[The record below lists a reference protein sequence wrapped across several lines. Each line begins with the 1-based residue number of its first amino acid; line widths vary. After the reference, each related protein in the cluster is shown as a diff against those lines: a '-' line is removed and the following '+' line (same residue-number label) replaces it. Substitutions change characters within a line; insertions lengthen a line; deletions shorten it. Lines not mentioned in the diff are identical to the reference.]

1 MVASVRVLKLLRRY
15 KPAISAALIILLI
28 QGLVVWSLRSLE
40 EGEAER
46 KTRRSKLP
54 DHNSQDSKRDSSLW
68 EKANSL
74 SGRNRGR
81 WGTRFE
87 RTGGTAASAQ
97 RKGNSRRGGNARIFR
112 QKSSQERGMMAAGL
126 EGVPHDLSSS
136 RNFSESRGGVDGAAK
151 VPAAFLPGE
160 PGSVDGAHQTP
171 NTDFV
176 PKCNIEGKDALS
188 ALHRAASQ
196 HCRQEIA
203 NIVCQHQAGQLMP
216 DILPQFCPQIGVSLP
231 VQTAG
236 EEDFS
241 LAKVEN
247 PVRVAFVLMVHGR
260 SVRQL
265 KRLIKALYHR
275 DHYYYI
281 HVDKRSGYMHREVLQ
296 IAEQYPNIRATPWR
310 MVTIWGGASLLKA
323 YLHSMQD
330 LLAMQDWKWDF
341 FINLSATDF
350 PTRTNDEL
358 VAFLSLHRD
367 KNFLKSHGR
376 ENARFIKKQG
386 LDRLFHE
393 CDNHMWRL
401 GERSIP
407 EGLEVSGGSDWF
419 ALTRRFVEYVINSQ
433 DKLVSGL
440 KQFYSYALL
449 PAESFFHTVLGN
461 SDMCDTLVDNNL
473 RVTNWNRKLGCKCQ
487 YKHIVDWCG
496 CSPNDFKPQD
506 LIRIQ
511 QLSRP
516 TFFARKFEST
526 VNQEAIDILDTHLYG
541 QYAPGTVAL
550 KAYWESVFE
559 LSDGVGSLS
568 DVALTAYTSFLRL
581 ALKNLRST
589 QSNTKTCRFE
599 PVGYPLSVHLYFYD
613 DRFQG
618 YLIRQE
624 VQAAEAKDR
633 GTLELWAV
641 PQSALVLETNLKE
654 FERLKN
660 LEIGTEWDPKERI
673 FRNFGGIVGPLDEPL
688 AVQKWARGPNL
699 TATVVWIDP
708 ALVVAVSYDITV
720 DVDAEYTQYK
730 PPLQHPLRP
739 GTWTVRIL
747 KQWTLIAEVRFLVM
761 PLTFSNKEPLRKDE
775 DSWLHSGPPGNLYL
789 DQSFQQLGSV
799 LKLPPQQPA
808 VQAAQRNAQLVGQ
821 SLEAWLD
828 SLVGTYWVIGE
839 LCTTKTSSCA
849 ALRSCSKTTWSSLS
863 PDPKSELGP
872 VKSNG
877 RIR

>member
-1 MVASVRVLKLLRRY
+1 MVASVRVQKLLRRY
-15 KPAISAALIILLI
+15 KLAIAAALTILLI

-40 EGEAER
+40 EGEAE
-46 KTRRSKLP
+46 K
-54 DHNSQDSKRDSSLW
+54 DNAQ
-68 EKANSL
+68 NSL
-74 SGRNRGR
+74 SGRNKGSN
-81 WGTRFE
+81 G
-87 RTGGTAASAQ
+87 ASAL
-97 RKGNSRRGGNARIFR
+97 RRGSSRRGGKPNIRL
-112 QKSSQERGMMAAGL
+112 KTPQERGMT
-126 EGVPHDLSSS
+126 GV
-136 RNFSESRGGVDGAAK
+136 GVDGIRPDGAGK
-151 VPAAFLPGE
+151 LPAAAIPGE
-160 PGSVDGAHQTP
+160 PGSVDGAHQAP
-171 NTDFV
+171 NSDFV
-176 PKCNIEGKDALS
+176 PKCDIIGKDALS

-196 HCRQEIA
+196 QCRQEIA

-216 DILPQFCPQIGVSLP
+216 ESLPQFCPQLGVSHP
-231 VQTAG
+231 VQAVG
-236 EEDFS
+236 ELEDS
-241 LAKVEN
+241 LSEVEN

-260 SVRQL
+260 AVRQL
-265 KRLIKALYHR
+265 KRLIKAIYHR

-296 IAEQYPNIRATPWR
+296 IAQQYPNVRATPWR

-323 YLHSMQD
+323 YLRSMQD
-330 LLAMQDWKWDF
+330 LLSMLDWKWDF

-401 GERSIP
+401 GERNIP

-433 DKLVSGL
+433 DDLVSGL

-461 SDMCDTLVDNNL
+461 SLMCDTLVDNNL

-506 LIRIQ
+506 LVRIQ
-511 QLSRP
+511 QLTRP
-516 TFFARKFEST
+516 TFFARKFESS

-541 QYAPGTVAL
+541 QYAPGTVAI
-550 KAYWESVFE
+550 KAYWESLFE
-559 LSDGVGSLS
+559 QLDGVGSLS
-568 DVALTAYTSFLRL
+568 DVALTAYLSFFRL
-581 ALKNLRST
+581 GLKSLVT
-589 QSNTKTCRFE
+589 AQSNVKACRFE
-599 PVGYPLSVHLYFYD
+599 PVGVPLSVHVYFYD

-618 YLIRQE
+618 YLVRQE
-624 VQAAEAKDR
+624 VQAVESKARE
-633 GTLELWAV
+633 TLEMWAV
-641 PQSALVLETNLKE
+641 PQATLVLEKNLKE

-673 FRNFGGIVGPLDEPL
+673 FRNFGGVIGPLDEPL

-699 TATVVWIDP
+699 TATIVWVDP
-708 ALVVAVSYDITV
+708 ALVVAASYDITV
-720 DVDAEYTQYK
+720 DLDAEYTHYK

-739 GTWTVRIL
+739 GTWTVRVL
-747 KQWTLIAEVRFLVM
+747 KQWERVAEVHFLVM
-761 PLTFSNKEPLRKDE
+761 PLTFNNKEPLRKE
-775 DSWLHSGPPGNLYL
+775 DSWLHAGPPGNLYL
-789 DQSFQQLGSV
+789 EQSFQQLSSV
-799 LKLPPQQPA
+799 LKLPPQEPA
-808 VQAAQRNAQLVGQ
+808 MQVAQRNAQLVGQ
-821 SLEAWLD
+821 ALDAWVD
-828 SLVGTYWVIGE
+828 TSVESFWVIGD
-839 LCTTKTSSCA
+839 LCATQTSSCP
-849 ALRSCSKTTWSSLS
+849 ALGSCSKTAWSPLS
-863 PDPKSELGP
+863 PDPKSDMGP
-872 VKSNG
+872 VKSDG